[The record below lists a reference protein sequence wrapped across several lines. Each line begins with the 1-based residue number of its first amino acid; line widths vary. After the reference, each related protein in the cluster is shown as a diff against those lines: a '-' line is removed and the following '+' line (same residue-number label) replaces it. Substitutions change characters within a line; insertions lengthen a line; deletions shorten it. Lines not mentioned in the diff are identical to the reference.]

1 MRYEFDD
8 LYTYQTNLKYDN
20 FIVIKKIVPSKS
32 SLKSIDDLTLKKSR
46 ARDLA
51 HVFKVL
57 AAKTARFNPTLQ
69 QAVL

>member
-57 AAKTARFNPTLQ
+57 AAKTSDLFQLQ
-69 QAVL
+69 

>member
-1 MRYEFDD
+1 VRYEFDD

-57 AAKTARFNPTLQ
+57 AAKTSDLFQLQ
-69 QAVL
+69 